1 MTPASLSK
9 LVTPVILGCLGALIL
24 SLTWAWAFSISCST
38 ASIFPDTAVSWSTA
52 SLNCFL
58 SASVLACN
66 RIFLDM
72 SARCSPVTRLY
83 SWRLLLSCLAGD
95 SSSCPLGGGI
105 PASRNNL
112 CASGSACSHKAAIA
126 SLYLSPLMERPG
138 GEIISQSPS
147 PVLCELRNWLA
158 AWRSAARCAD
168 LLLLAL
174 LCLVGQCQ
182 LYSPT
187 HSPVTL
193 AAAISKIYRNTSTE
207 GTMPG
212 LFCRIYHLGLHPGE
226 ELTRLSEEPVMRS

>member
-52 SLNCFL
+52 SSNCFL

-112 CASGSACSHKAAIA
+112 CASSSACSHKAAIA

-158 AWRSAARCAD
+158 AWCSAARCAD
-168 LLLLAL
+168 LLLPEEK
-174 LCLVGQCQ
+174 G
-182 LYSPT
+182 
-187 HSPVTL
+187 
-193 AAAISKIYRNTSTE
+193 
-207 GTMPG
+207 PG
-212 LFCRIYHLGLHPGE
+212 GFHWGLHCCYFWPPKARTCPEKDESLAGGGRST
-226 ELTRLSEEPVMRS
+226 LRQVLLWFPRLNF